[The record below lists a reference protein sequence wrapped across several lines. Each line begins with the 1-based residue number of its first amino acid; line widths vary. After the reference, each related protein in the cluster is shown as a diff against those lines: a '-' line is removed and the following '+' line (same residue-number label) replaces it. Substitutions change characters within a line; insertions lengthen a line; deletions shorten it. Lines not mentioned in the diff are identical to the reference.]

1 MAKPSACGYQT
12 LTNPSASQNFKPI
25 TKTQAHSKIQTHQE
39 CKRRDAALLRLTA
52 PNEDGLWAFQ
62 SHCKKFQPIT
72 KIQAHSKIQNLTKS
86 KCITKSKRRDAAL
99 LRLTA

>member
-1 MAKPSACGYQT
+1 MGISIALQKFQ
-12 LTNPSASQNFKPI
+12 PI
-25 TKTQAHSKIQTHQE
+25 TKIQAHSKIQNLTKS
-39 CKRRDAALLRLTA
+39 KRRDAALLRLTA